1 MTKSMG
7 FRLLLSICLLGCTSA
22 AVAGIYKCTRADGKV
37 AFQDQPCAANET
49 SRTIATQAAQ
59 QDSSD
64 PLMAAAIVH
73 GIATSIDQLQQWCGR
88 IDPDSVYSIGPARND
103 WRSRHH
109 ALLDK
114 SQGILRSRLSSEEK
128 SKLDSQM
135 KLVGQAVVGKLAMA
149 EREEQLRIC
158 LHAPLA
164 IESAEMDLNSRRLL
178 VKALGGGR

>member
-1 MTKSMG
+1 MTKRLG
-7 FRLLLSICLLGCTSA
+7 VRLLLSVCLLGCTSA

-49 SRTIATQAAQ
+49 SKTIATPAAQ

-73 GIATSIDQLQQWCGR
+73 GVASSIEQLQQWCGR
-88 IDPDSVYSIGPARND
+88 IDPDSVDSISSARNE
-103 WRSRHH
+103 WRSRHQ

-114 SQGILRSRLSSEEK
+114 AQVIFRSRLNGDER

-135 KLVGQAVVGKLAMA
+135 KIVGHAIVGKLAMA
-149 EREEQLRIC
+149 ERDEQQRIC

-164 IESAEMDLNSRRLL
+164 IESAQMDLNSRRLL
-178 VKALGGGR
+178 VRALGAGR